1 MRPVLLRFE
10 LLRREVVPFFGAFA
24 ALVAAALL
32 ADAVLHLADA
42 VWVGRYL
49 GILGTLLILGSFGYS
64 LRKRGLI
71 AGGAP
76 LRLLRVHEWMAW
88 AGAWLILVHAGI
100 HFDAILAWLAVAAM
114 LVNIASGLT
123 GKYLLGRARVRLE
136 ATIGRLDALGLSAVE
151 RETQLHWDALTFDM
165 VRQWRAVHYPIT
177 LAFALLAI
185 GHIAAVF
192 VFWGWR

>member
-1 MRPVLLRFE
+1 MRFDLLRH
-10 LLRREVVPFFGAFA
+10 EVVPFFGAFA

-32 ADAVLHLADA
+32 ADAALHLADA

-64 LRKRGLI
+64 LVKRGLV
-71 AGGAP
+71 AGAP
-76 LRLLRVHEWMAW
+76 VRLLRMHEWMAW
-88 AGAWLILVHAGI
+88 AGSWLILVHAGI

-123 GKYLLGRARVRLE
+123 GKYLLRRARARLE
-136 ATIGRLDALGLSAVE
+136 ATIGRLDALGLSAAE
-151 RETQLHWDALTFDM
+151 REAQIHWDAFTFDM

-177 LAFALLAI
+177 LAFALLAA
-185 GHIAAVF
+185 GHIGAVF

>member
-1 MRPVLLRFE
+1 MRFDLLRH
-10 LLRREVVPFFGAFA
+10 EVVPFFGAFA

-32 ADAVLHLADA
+32 ADAALHLADA

-64 LRKRGLI
+64 LVKRGLF
-71 AGGAP
+71 AGAP
-76 LRLLRVHEWMAW
+76 VRLLRMHEWMAW
-88 AGAWLILVHAGI
+88 AGSWLILVHAGI

-123 GKYLLGRARVRLE
+123 GKYLLRRARVRLE
-136 ATIGRLDALGLSAVE
+136 ATIGRLDALGLSAAE
-151 RETQLHWDALTFDM
+151 REAQIHWDAFTFDM

-177 LAFALLAI
+177 LAFALLAA
-185 GHIAAVF
+185 GHIGAVF

>member
-1 MRPVLLRFE
+1 MSFDIV
-10 LLRREVVPFFGAFA
+10 RRDVVPFFAAFA

-49 GILGTLLILGSFGYS
+49 GILGTLLISGSFGYS
-64 LRKRGLI
+64 LVKRGLV
-71 AGGAP
+71 AGAP
-76 LRLLRVHEWMAW
+76 VRLLRVHEWMAW
-88 AGAWLILVHAGI
+88 AGSWLILVHAGI

-123 GKYLLGRARVRLE
+123 GKYLLRRARVRLE
-136 ATIGRLDALGLSAVE
+136 ATIGRLDALGLSAAE
-151 RETQLHWDALTFDM
+151 REGRLHWDALTFDM
-165 VRQWRAVHYPIT
+165 VRQWRVVHYPIT
-177 LAFALLAI
+177 LAFALLAL
-185 GHIAAVF
+185 GHIATIF

>member
-1 MRPVLLRFE
+1 MRFE

-32 ADAVLHLADA
+32 ADACLHLADA

-64 LRKRGLI
+64 LRKRGFVS
-71 AGGAP
+71 GGAP
-76 LRLLRVHEWMAW
+76 VGLLRVHEWMAW
-88 AGAWLILVHAGI
+88 AGSWLILVHAGI

-114 LVNIASGLT
+114 LVNIASSLT
-123 GKYLLGRARVRLE
+123 GKFLLRRARARLE
-136 ATIGRLDALGLSAVE
+136 ATRGRLAARGLGAAE
-151 RETQLHWDALTFDM
+151 REAQLHWDAFTFDV

-177 LAFALLAI
+177 LAFATLAA
-185 GHIAAVF
+185 GHIAAIF